1 MEQEKA
7 QNTPGIEGAP
17 IKPPPD
23 PYVIVQAHLNKITES
38 IKENT
43 VALVEMGVIIRN
55 LQNTLDHLLKGKN
68 HG

>member
-7 QNTPGIEGAP
+7 QSNPGIERA
-17 IKPPPD
+17 PD

-55 LQNTLDHLLKGKN
+55 LQNTFDHLTKGN